1 MIIQQEASPARRVI
15 ESISSHFLKRVLKIQ
30 SLRFNSLKCQH
41 NLVQAIEEY
50 IFSLSFNFWYNSFK
64 MSLPEIADSVL
75 IDGNLSQNI
84 TSFSKCIFQNLD
96 AICSR
101 ENCCILLLY
110 DHVQKNKLH
119 KQILRLRDAV

>member
-1 MIIQQEASPARRVI
+1 
-15 ESISSHFLKRVLKIQ
+15 
-30 SLRFNSLKCQH
+30 
-41 NLVQAIEEY
+41 
-50 IFSLSFNFWYNSFK
+50 

-119 KQILRLRDAV
+119 KQILRLHDAV